1 MSTAAPQGETEE
13 PFEGEDPVA
22 PVSAQRELL
31 AVVSAKGGCGATL
44 LSVNLAAE
52 AAAAH
57 PSRTVCVLDLDLSKG
72 DVAGFL
78 GLDPKLTVPELIR
91 QRSTLD
97 ASLIRGAATPYA
109 QGDFH
114 VLPQPTD
121 LADLETVTRAEV
133 SALLTHTRAAFDLV
147 VVDCG
152 SRIDAATLATVVAAD
167 AVILVLTP
175 DLPALRDA
183 RRLMNLIRRVGVDRS
198 RIRPVLNKV
207 SRHSRLPTE
216 DIEQQLGIPLY
227 ATIHRDEDACADA
240 DLEARLLRDVA
251 PRAQVTRDIRSTWG
265 ALDPADD
272 EPLRPRW
279 RFPWQN

>member
-1 MSTAAPQGETEE
+1 MSPAAPLAEMEE
-13 PFEGEDPVA
+13 PMPLPA
-22 PVSAQRELL
+22 AQRECV

-52 AAAAH
+52 AASAH
-57 PSRTVCVLDLDLSKG
+57 LSSSVCVLDLDHTKG

-78 GLDPKLTVPELIR
+78 GLEPQQTVPELVR
-91 QRSTLD
+91 QLDTMD
-97 ASLIRGAATPYA
+97 ASLVRGAATPYK
-109 QGDFH
+109 GGSFH

-121 LADLETVTRAEV
+121 LAELATITRGEV
-133 SALLTHTRAAFDLV
+133 SSLLHHARAAFDLL

-152 SRIDAATLATVVAAD
+152 SRIDAATLATLVAAD

-183 RRLMNLIRRVGVDRS
+183 RRLMNLLRRV
-198 RIRPVLNKV
+198 RIDQSHIRLVLNKV
-207 SRHSRLPTE
+207 SRHSRLSAQ

-227 ATIHRDEDACADA
+227 AVIHRDEDACVDA

-251 PRAQVTRDIRSTWG
+251 PRARITRDIRSVWG
-265 ALDPADD
+265 ALDPDDD
-272 EPLRPRW
+272 EPARQRW
-279 RFPWQN
+279 RFPWQS